1 MSILIPVGYEVC
13 NRKSLSFKG
22 IDLYKVTGVLYLKFP
37 EFEYII
43 GGESLFLED
52 SVGAYIRIKDRYLG
66 VDSSNTP
73 VIFTY
78 KSDNYIGEKD
88 LSSYYFKSVSK
99 GGKTFYE
106 SNNTG
111 FSISIDNKVL
121 LNIDLANHAYSITA
135 LTSVTDFVTVECCD
149 SDENSF
155 SVKSLYGIME
165 TIGTGVYKLDS
176 LYCIDNKSFR
186 EVIVPKDCKC
196 LFLLIFS
203 KDIDTLV
210 TLVLSSTLD
219 RVYINPHIDFS
230 LKKLYVPRD
239 VKLSALLDVV
249 HGYIECAY
257 RHTRHK
263 AINLELL
270 RRAIS
275 ECRFTEYWEYI
286 HSSEIKD
293 TMSDIL
299 KDLEIIAY

>member
-1 MSILIPVGYEVC
+1 M
-13 NRKSLSFKG
+13 
-22 IDLYKVTGVLYLKFP
+22 
-37 EFEYII
+37 
-43 GGESLFLED
+43 
-52 SVGAYIRIKDRYLG
+52 
-66 VDSSNTP
+66 
-73 VIFTY
+73 
-78 KSDNYIGEKD
+78 
-88 LSSYYFKSVSK
+88 SSYYFKSVSK
-99 GGKTFYE
+99 SGKTFYE

-121 LNIDLANHAYSITA
+121 LNIDLANHAYSIA
-135 LTSVTDFVTVECCD
+135 PITSITDFVTVECCD

-155 SVKSLYGIME
+155 SVKSLYDIME
-165 TIGTGVYKLDS
+165 TIDTGVYKLDS
-176 LYCIDNKSFR
+176 LYCIENKTFK

-196 LFLLIFS
+196 LFMLTFS
-203 KDIDTLV
+203 DDID

-275 ECRFTEYWEYI
+275 ECRFTEYWGVY
-286 HSSEIKD
+286 S
-293 TMSDIL
+293 
-299 KDLEIIAY
+299 